1 MSASPSLFEDEQA
14 INKLVFTYARG
25 ADRRDG
31 ALFASVFTEDGVLDY
46 NGRQSTGPNQLSKIP
61 SALTSYTKTYHTVMN
76 TLIEVDGDTAKG
88 EIYSASHHIRPVEST
103 IHSDRVMYITYLD
116 DYVRTNDGWRI
127 KRREVN
133 VEFVEFK
140 TVQIS
145 T

>member
-1 MSASPSLFEDEQA
+1 MSASPSPLEDEVA
-14 INKLVFTYARG
+14 INKLVLTYARG

-31 ALFASVFTEDGVLDY
+31 ALFASAFTEDGVLDY
-46 NGRQSTGPNQLSKIP
+46 NGRQSTGPSQLSKIP
-61 SALTSYTKTYHTVMN
+61 SALNTYTKTYHTVFN

-88 EIYSASHHIRPVEST
+88 EVYSASHHLRPVEST
-103 IHSDRVMYITYLD
+103 IHSDRVMYITYRD
-116 DYVRTNDGWRI
+116 DYVRTPAGWRI

-140 TVQIS
+140 TVQIR